1 MPDDPEHDI
10 REKLI
15 GFGEKSIHKSYFPQL
30 RKRLEELELFHALL
44 DHANDLV
51 FLLDTNSGVV
61 LEANLAAYKLLG
73 FTRVDLGWKS
83 LLNLFTLA
91 SHSPLRNGLGA
102 MEDGETHEVLHVRP
116 SGQRM
121 FFELTL
127 SSMTINGHRYTVGVA
142 RDITTR
148 KQTED
153 ALRES
158 ELQLRTLFEEAPIGI
173 YTATTEGRY
182 LSSNPANAAIHGCDS
197 PEELM
202 ATVTDL
208 TRDIYV
214 DPARRETLVRRLRQE
229 GAVKS
234 FECLRKK
241 KDGSP
246 VWVST
251 SARLTKNPVTG
262 QEIINGFSIDFTER
276 RKAEQETQ
284 EAKDF
289 LNQIVNSV
297 GDPIFVK
304 DDGHRLILIND
315 ALCILM
321 GRPREDILERTDYDF
336 FPKEQADGFWKYDN
350 EVLETGEQNVTEEEL
365 TDASGTT
372 HTIVTKKTRYIDG
385 RGQRFVVGVI
395 RDITARKQ
403 TELALQNS
411 ERKLAS
417 LMRNLPGM
425 VYSCFNDADW
435 TMTFVSEGAVELTGY
450 SYEDLVQTHSVTY
463 AACIHEADR
472 DMVRTTVEEAVA
484 RHQPFQIEYRIR
496 TRDGREKTVLE
507 RGLGVF
513 SPEGLLLHLEG
524 FIWDITERKQAEREL
539 EASEEKF
546 RSIVESSP
554 TAMYFYRLEADGRLV
569 LTGVNPAADSV
580 MGFPHQA
587 LLGKTLEAIFP
598 GLDGT
603 HVPGL
608 FRQVARGEIGPQSYQ
623 GTYQDERVSAHHDV
637 HVFRT
642 GPDAIA
648 VDILDV
654 TERVRLQ
661 EMMIQSEKMASV
673 GGLAAGMAHEI
684 NNPLS
689 SILQA
694 AQVSLM
700 QLDPD
705 VPANR
710 AAAEECG
717 CSLEVVRSYLEKRRV
732 LKFLDGIQEAGKRA
746 AQIVASMLEFSRKS
760 DSRRAPADINA
771 ILDKSVELASTD
783 YDLKKKYDFR
793 HIDIVRHYD
802 PTLPEV
808 NCTRTEIEQVILN
821 LLKNAAQAMA
831 GHPPRQGAPT
841 IVLRTARG
849 AGTVRIEVADNGPG
863 MAESVRRRVF
873 EPFFTT
879 KEPGQGT
886 GLGLSV
892 SYFIITSNHGGTIIV
907 ESEPGEG
914 ARFIIELPV
923 EEKR

>member
-1 MPDDPEHDI
+1 MPDTPEDDI
-10 REKLI
+10 RGKLL
-15 GFGEKSIHKSYFPQL
+15 GFGETSIHKSYFPQL

-51 FLLDTNSGVV
+51 FLVDTNSGVV
-61 LEANLAAYKLLG
+61 LEANQTAYKLLG
-73 FTRVDLGWKS
+73 LSKVDLGWRSFLGLFEVARQSS
-83 LLNLFTLA
+83 L
-91 SHSPLRNGLGA
+91 HSGLGNVV
-102 MEDGETHEVLHVRP
+102 DGETHEVFYAPP
-116 SGQRM
+116 SGRRIY
-121 FFELTL
+121 FELTL
-127 SSMTINGHRYTVGVA
+127 SSMFVNAHSYTVGVA
-142 RDITTR
+142 RDITER
-148 KQTED
+148 KQAED

-158 ELQLRTLFEEAPIGI
+158 EGQLRRLFETAPIGI
-173 YTATTEGRY
+173 YKSTIDGRY
-182 LSSNPANAAIHGCDS
+182 LLSNPANAAMHGYTS
-197 PEELM
+197 PEALIAEVEDV
-202 ATVTDL
+202 A
-208 TRDIYV
+208 RDIYTEPGKRKELL
-214 DPARRETLVRRLRQE
+214 DRLRRDGE
-229 GAVKS
+229 VKN

-241 KDGSP
+241 KDGSL

-251 SARLTKNPVTG
+251 SARLIKDPATG
-262 QEIINGFSIDFTER
+262 QEVVDGFSIDFTER
-276 RKAEQETQ
+276 RQAEEETR

-289 LNQIVNSV
+289 LNQIVNSI

-304 DDGHRLILIND
+304 DDKHRLILIND
-315 ALCILM
+315 ALGTLM
-321 GRPREDILERTDYDF
+321 GRPRAAILGKTDYDF
-336 FPKEQADGFWKYDN
+336 FPKEEADGFWKYDD
-350 EVLETGEQNVTEEEL
+350 EVLEAGKENVTEEGL
-365 TDASGTT
+365 TDASGAT
-372 HTIVTKKTRYIDG
+372 HTIVTKKNRYVDA

-395 RDITARKQ
+395 RDITERKQ

-425 VYSCFNDADW
+425 VYSCQNDPDW

-450 SYEDLVQTHSVTY
+450 SPNDLVQSRRVTY
-463 AACIHEADR
+463 ASCIHEDDR
-472 DMVRTTVEEAVA
+472 EDVRIAVEGALA
-484 RHQPFQIEYRIR
+484 LHQPFQLEYRIR
-496 TRDGREKTVLE
+496 TQDGREKTVLE
-507 RGLGVF
+507 RGLGVP
-513 SPEGLLLHLEG
+513 SSDGALLHLEG
-524 FIWDITERKQAEREL
+524 FIWDITERKQAEKRL

-554 TAMYFYRLEADGRLV
+554 TAMYFYHLQPDGRLI

-587 LLGKTLEAIFP
+587 LVGRTIEEVFP
-598 GLDGT
+598 HLAGT
-603 HVPGL
+603 PVPEL
-608 FRQVARGEIGPQSYQ
+608 YRQVAKGEIGPQSYQ
-623 GTYQDERVSAHHDV
+623 AAYQDERRSANHDI

-642 GPDAIA
+642 GPAAIA
-648 VDILDV
+648 VDILDI

-700 QLDPD
+700 QLDPT
-705 VPANR
+705 VPANM

-717 CSLEVVRSYLEKRRV
+717 CSLETVRCYLEKRRV
-732 LKFLDGIQEAGKRA
+732 LKFLAGIQEAGKRA
-746 AQIVASMLEFSRKS
+746 AQIVSSMLEFSRKS
-760 DSRRAPADINA
+760 DSRRAFANINDV
-771 ILDKSVELASTD
+771 LDKSVELASTD

-793 HIDIVRHYD
+793 HITIVRDYA
-802 PTLPEV
+802 PELPEV

-831 GHPPRQGAPT
+831 GHPPGEGGPSIT
-841 IVLRTARG
+841 LRTSRVD
-849 AGTVRIEVADNGPG
+849 GTVRIEVADNGPG
-863 MAESVRRRVF
+863 MVEAVRRRVF

-892 SYFIITSNHGGTIIV
+892 SYFIITTNHGGSIRV
-907 ESEPGEG
+907 ESEPGKG
-914 ARFIIELPV
+914 ARFIIDLPLG
-923 EEKR
+923 ERQ